1 MFGLNQIVSSLGG
14 MLRSLLQITTLQ
26 IRNAGQKAVKP
37 IRGIRR
43 YLRRRNMNPLFQKV
57 ERLLSTDPNSPPA
70 GEVMVRLA
78 SGETVELHQY
88 DTEIDDQDA
97 VIEVSMS
104 NGVMWI
110 NGDDIEAVWLHEQ
123 ELPE

>member
-1 MFGLNQIVSSLGG
+1 

>member
-1 MFGLNQIVSSLGG
+1 
-14 MLRSLLQITTLQ
+14 
-26 IRNAGQKAVKP
+26 
-37 IRGIRR
+37 
-43 YLRRRNMNPLFQKV
+43 MNPLFQKV

>member
-1 MFGLNQIVSSLGG
+1 
-14 MLRSLLQITTLQ
+14 
-26 IRNAGQKAVKP
+26 
-37 IRGIRR
+37 
-43 YLRRRNMNPLFQKV
+43 
-57 ERLLSTDPNSPPA
+57 
-70 GEVMVRLA
+70 MVRLA